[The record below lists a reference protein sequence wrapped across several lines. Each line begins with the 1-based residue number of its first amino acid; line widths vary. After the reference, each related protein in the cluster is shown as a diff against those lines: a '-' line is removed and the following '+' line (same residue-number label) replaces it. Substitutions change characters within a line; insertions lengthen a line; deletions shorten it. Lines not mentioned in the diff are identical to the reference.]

1 MAFYFAYGSNLK
13 SERLR
18 SRVTGADTRGAAHL
32 DGYRWCC
39 NKLGADGSAK
49 ANIVAHPGRRVWGV
63 VFELETADFLTLD
76 RFEGGYA
83 RIEVEVAIPANGER
97 VRAQTYTSVR
107 LIPDERPSAAY
118 RALMIEGAREHRLP
132 DSFLAQLEA
141 LEVVEVAR

>member
-13 SERLR
+13 SARLR
-18 SRVTGADTRGAAHL
+18 SRVAGAEARGAARL

-63 VFELETADFLTLD
+63 VFELETADFFILD
-76 RFEGGYA
+76 RFEGGYT
-83 RIEVEVAIPANGER
+83 RIEVEVETPASGGL

-107 LIPDERPSAAY
+107 LVPDERPNAAY

-132 DSFLAQLEA
+132 ASFLARLEA
-141 LEVVEVAR
+141 LEVAR